1 MALRVSSY
9 IIPTQVADDKYILVH
24 GYSGAVD
31 LVDADVARRLEPGT
45 AVGDRE
51 FDEDTRVTLCSR
63 GYLTGR
69 SHEDEVEY
77 VARMARLLHRRS
89 QLVYAAFTFAVTY
102 DCNFRCPYCFERDSV
117 AAACCGSRTMTR
129 DVVDA
134 AFKAIESV
142 NSQRPRPSRHVTLF
156 GGEPLLK
163 ENLPIVEYIVEQCI
177 ARNFTVSAVTNGYDL
192 NNFLHLIGPDKISL
206 LQTTIDGMAN
216 MHNSKR
222 KHYKGVPTFD
232 RIIEN
237 IKLVLDLGVRVD
249 IRFNTDRNN
258 FQEMLQLKSYL
269 DDIGYT
275 KYENLSLNSA
285 RLVNHDENNCDDS
298 FFTQKE
304 FITEHEKI
312 KYSFGCQDFGTYS
325 LLYHALSSGK
335 PLEYRASF
343 CGAQHGSFVFDPYYK
358 IYPCWE
364 VIGLK
369 EHEIGTYVDG
379 VIVMNETNNSRW
391 CDNYVALMPECR
403 NCRCALLCGGGC
415 VAHNLD
421 SHHCACMVDLIHG
434 AVKRLYANRLTGN
447 QSCNCTMDT
456 ITQS

>member
-31 LVDADVARRLEPGT
+31 LVDADVARRLVTGT
-45 AVGDRE
+45 AVGDGE
-51 FDEDTRVTLCSR
+51 FDEDTRATLCSR

-163 ENLPIVEYIVEQCI
+163 ENLPIVEYIVEQGVE
-177 ARNFTVSAVTNGYDL
+177 RGFRFSAITNGYDL
-192 NNFLHLIGPDKISL
+192 QYFGHLLGADKIMSV
-206 LQTTIDGMAN
+206 QITIDGMRD

-222 KHYKGVPTFD
+222 VHRDGVPTFD
-232 RIIEN
+232 RVVEN
-237 IKLVLDLGVRVD
+237 VRFALDRDVAVH
-249 IRFNTDRNN
+249 IRFNTDKSN
-258 FQEMLQLKSYL
+258 FSEMIVLKEYL
-269 DDIGYT
+269 VSLGYFDYAGLT
-275 KYENLSLNSA
+275 FDSA
-285 RLVNHDENNCDDS
+285 RLENHDESGNAVADD
-298 FFTQKE
+298 FYTQKE
-304 FITEHEKI
+304 FVKVHENTGY
-312 KYSFGCQDFGTYS
+312 KYNCKDFGAYAR
-325 LLYHALSSGK
+325 LYKAVSTGK
-335 PLEYRASF
+335 PLPYKASF
-343 CGAQHGSFVFDPYYK
+343 CGAQHGSLVFDPYYSL
-358 IYPCWE
+358 YPCWE
-364 VIGLK
+364 VMGNPAHK
-369 EHEIGTYVDG
+369 IGTYHDG
-379 VIVMNETNNSRW
+379 VVTYDEDVQSRW
-391 CDNYVALMPECR
+391 SDSYVAVIPECR
-403 NCRCALLCGGGC
+403 QCHCALLCGGGC
-415 VAHNLD
+415 AAHNLD
-421 SHHCACMVDLIHG
+421 RHHCTCMIDLIHS
-434 AVKRLYANRLTGN
+434 AAKRLYQNNLIN
-447 QSCNCTMDT
+447 Q
-456 ITQS
+456 